1 VAEHFCLTH
10 PELAIAYADAM
21 ITLIEL
27 KMKRA
32 VNEDPALL
40 PELSSR
46 EAALSQQLEHVR
58 QEARKEA
65 FELPDDRVA
74 RIYGLTP
81 VERDLL
87 WLAVAPH
94 LDPDLRPYLARLNNS
109 LLQDYVDGAL
119 CMRLLCGS
127 RQERLITQRA
137 LRSGGMLLAAGLL
150 SMNPRDGGTANMM
163 LFEIVPAGHLVSFFG
178 GARALTP
185 SLSSVGRWIH
195 PAVTVEEIPL
205 EEGVKKALFP
215 LLAGFLE
222 RPAPR
227 GSWYSDGGVDF
238 PRGVA
243 VLLFG
248 PAGSGRTLSLKAIAG
263 SLGRDLVLVNGRRLG
278 EANRNHAVQCLAA
291 LCQEAELYGELVVIR
306 DAAELIGAGKPLA
319 AVLANRIA
327 QHACAIVLC
336 TDEEPVLDP
345 SLENVVLLRQQFAPE
360 ESKVSPTYLWQV
372 NVPGECIIPS
382 DLDFEQTVGRVNL
395 TPAQV
400 RKAAHMAYLLAPPNV
415 VQKPLGGGN
424 GAARGDGSGEL
435 GGGGAPVEDEFD
447 GLLLNREVLDYTARA
462 QVSGSSMGHL
472 AEVADAALSL
482 EDVILPDDTLDQ
494 IQQILSAVRN
504 RQMVL
509 RNWGLSQRIH
519 RGTGICCLFD
529 GDPGTGKTLCAE
541 VIATELQLTLL
552 RVNIAGIVDKYI
564 GETEKNLTRV
574 FSRARP
580 DIHMLLFDEADS
592 LFSKRTEVSRST
604 DRYSNMD
611 INVLLQLVERY
622 EGITVL
628 TTNLKKS
635 IDAAFERRFAFKV
648 SFPVPDKEERR
659 RIWLHLLPETIPT
672 AEAVDYEFLSTIELT
687 GGEIKNAIMRG
698 AYRAAHEGKLID
710 LDHLI
715 AAARKEA
722 SAAGRLVRGDWDA
735 TKRVGA

>member
-1 VAEHFCLTH
+1 
-10 PELAIAYADAM
+10 
-21 ITLIEL
+21 
-27 KMKRA
+27 
-32 VNEDPALL
+32 
-40 PELSSR
+40 
-46 EAALSQQLEHVR
+46 
-58 QEARKEA
+58 
-65 FELPDDRVA
+65 
-74 RIYGLTP
+74 
-81 VERDLL
+81 
-87 WLAVAPH
+87 
-94 LDPDLRPYLARLNNS
+94 
-109 LLQDYVDGAL
+109 
-119 CMRLLCGS
+119 
-127 RQERLITQRA
+127 
-137 LRSGGMLLAAGLL
+137 
-150 SMNPRDGGTANMM
+150 
-163 LFEIVPAGHLVSFFG
+163 
-178 GARALTP
+178 
-185 SLSSVGRWIH
+185 
-195 PAVTVEEIPL
+195 
-205 EEGVKKALFP
+205 
-215 LLAGFLE
+215 
-222 RPAPR
+222 
-227 GSWYSDGGVDF
+227 
-238 PRGVA
+238 
-243 VLLFG
+243 
-248 PAGSGRTLSLKAIAG
+248 
-263 SLGRDLVLVNGRRLG
+263 
-278 EANRNHAVQCLAA
+278 
-291 LCQEAELYGELVVIR
+291 
-306 DAAELIGAGKPLA
+306 
-319 AVLANRIA
+319 
-327 QHACAIVLC
+327 
-336 TDEEPVLDP
+336 
-345 SLENVVLLRQQFAPE
+345 
-360 ESKVSPTYLWQV
+360 
-372 NVPGECIIPS
+372 
-382 DLDFEQTVGRVNL
+382 
-395 TPAQV
+395 
-400 RKAAHMAYLLAPPNV
+400 
-415 VQKPLGGGN
+415 
-424 GAARGDGSGEL
+424 
-435 GGGGAPVEDEFD
+435 
-447 GLLLNREVLDYTARA
+447 
-462 QVSGSSMGHL
+462 MGHL